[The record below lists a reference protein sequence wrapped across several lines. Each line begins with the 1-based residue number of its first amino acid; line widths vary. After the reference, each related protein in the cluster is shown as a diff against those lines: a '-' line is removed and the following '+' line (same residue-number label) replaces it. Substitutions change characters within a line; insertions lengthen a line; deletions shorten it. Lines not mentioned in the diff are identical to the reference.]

1 MLVPRNSKRN
11 KIKFLLHLYRK
22 KYIWAVKFAL
32 EYLFILIL
40 APVLIPFF
48 LFICIIIKLDSKGP
62 ILYSHKRV
70 GKNGKLFNFYK
81 FRTMVQNADKKLSEV
96 SHLNESIDGVIFKN
110 KKDPRVTRI
119 GKILRRLSIDETAQ
133 IINIMKGDMKLV
145 GPRPPLPHELENYS
159 MEDLKRLHVI
169 PGLTCIWQT
178 AGRSEIPFKSQVLMD
193 KEYISKRSWFFDLIL
208 ILRTIP
214 AVIFGKGAY

>member
-11 KIKFLLHLYRK
+11 KLKFVLHLYKK

-32 EYLFILIL
+32 EYLLIILL
-40 APVLIPFF
+40 APILIPFF
-48 LFICIIIKLDSKGP
+48 LLICVLIKLDSYGP
-62 ILYSHKRV
+62 ILYSQSRV
-70 GKNGKLFNFYK
+70 GKNGKIFNFYK
-81 FRTMVQNADKKLSEV
+81 FRTMIQDAEKKLSEV
-96 SHLNESIDGVIFKN
+96 SHLNESVDGVIFKN
-110 KKDPRVTRI
+110 RKDPRVTRV
-119 GKILRRLSIDETAQ
+119 GKILRRLSIDESAQ

-145 GPRPPLPHELENYS
+145 GPRPPLPTELESYTI
-159 MEDLKRLHVI
+159 EDLKRLHVI

-193 KEYISKRSWFFDLIL
+193 KEYISKRSWFFDVIL